1 MQRTR
6 KNKIIAIEDD
16 LPSIEGMR
24 VDQLLTSEYFGLDS
38 TLDPETDE
46 MFNRYY
52 RLLSLREWSESEEKE
67 LKSLKIQLRE
77 LDLMGDTRRERIM
90 LEAIDQALANEAE
103 IDLEEVGQ
111 LDDEI
116 QGTMRDLWA
125 KLEKQGDL

>member
-1 MQRTR
+1 
-6 KNKIIAIEDD
+6 
-16 LPSIEGMR
+16 
-24 VDQLLTSEYFGLDS
+24 
-38 TLDPETDE
+38 

-52 RLLSLREWSESEEKE
+52 WLLSLREWSESEEKE

>member
-1 MQRTR
+1 
-6 KNKIIAIEDD
+6 
-16 LPSIEGMR
+16 
-24 VDQLLTSEYFGLDS
+24 
-38 TLDPETDE
+38 
-46 MFNRYY
+46 
-52 RLLSLREWSESEEKE
+52 
-67 LKSLKIQLRE
+67 
-77 LDLMGDTRRERIM
+77 MGDTRRERKM